1 MTYEKKHLD
10 NGELNPLFCP
20 RKNPWK
26 GERKT
31 KQKSGKS
38 GKGGKTALW
47 DIGHFVAIDG
57 EGANTEDGRHIYTMI
72 AALGHDQHYDVSADG
87 LDTKAVF
94 EFLLD
99 LQQKEKRGMFV
110 IFGGSYDANMWL
122 HGTDKETLEDIKKSD
137 GKFFVRVGDYLV
149 RYVPRKYFALKRK
162 AEDKAMVIWD
172 VHGFFQQSFIKAVEN
187 WLPNHA
193 NLPII
198 KAGKAKRSE
207 FKINELEE
215 TLKYCNAELECLQQI
230 MDKLRAG
237 VNDLGLK
244 LSRLDGAGAVA
255 AAIYK
260 KHDIKQHLIE
270 SEETLLD
277 AAEHAFFGGR
287 IEIGKYGNHKGKI
300 YHYDINSAYPAA
312 QKDLPS
318 LAHGKW
324 IHYKNGINIIDNS
337 NTLILSLV
345 KWDNIT
351 NTRFCPFP
359 YRSEMQNKVLFPQ
372 CGLNWIW
379 KPELEAALRV
389 KRDQGRDYWNIEIL
403 ESYVFET
410 DADVKAFD
418 FIDEYYN
425 TRQSLVAES
434 KKTGIPN
441 GQEKVIKLGIN
452 SLYGKTVQKV
462 GYDEKEKRKPPY
474 HNIVYAGNITAK
486 TRAMLWTAAMQAD
499 DNIVCLATDGIYST
513 VPLKLDC
520 PKEKIIGKWEAQT
533 HDEMTLVQAGFYFLR
548 DGEKWSAMSRGFD
561 KFYEQADVI
570 EKHDKILEAWRNN
583 RYEIYLPCTRFIGYK
598 TALISDAWF
607 ARWCTWYEMETD
619 GNAGRRLKLDPHGT
633 KRRIVDNGNP
643 ARRMLATEPE
653 YNYAG
658 CEMSARYSLP
668 WHIEDDLSDTEIDLE
683 HNDGN
688 I

>member
-1 MTYEKKHLD
+1 MAYEKKYLES
-10 NGELNPLFCP
+10 GELNPLFCP
-20 RKNPWK
+20 RKTPWR

-31 KQKSGKS
+31 KHKSGKS
-38 GKGGKTALW
+38 GKGGKSALW

-57 EGANTEDGRHIYTMI
+57 EGANTENGKHIYTMI
-72 AALGHDQHYDVSADG
+72 AALGNEFSYDMSADG

-122 HGTDKETLEDIKKSD
+122 YGCDKETLEAIKIAD
-137 GKFFVRVGDYLV
+137 GKYFVEVAGYLV
-149 RYVPRKYFALKRK
+149 RYVPRKYFALKRLK
-162 AEDKAMVIWD
+162 SDKAMVVWD

-207 FKINELEE
+207 FKIDELDD
-215 TLKYCNAELECLQQI
+215 TLKYCKAELECLQLI
-230 MDKLRAG
+230 MGKLRDG

-260 KHDIKQHLIE
+260 KHDIKDHLVE
-270 SEETLLD
+270 PDEKLLD
-277 AAEHAFFGGR
+277 AAEHGFFGGR
-287 IEIGKYGNHKGKI
+287 IEIGRYGRHRGKI
-300 YHYDINSAYPAA
+300 HHYDINSAYPGG
-312 QKDLPS
+312 QRNLPS
-318 LAHGKW
+318 LLYGRW
-324 IHYKNGINIIDNS
+324 QHYKNGVDI
-337 NTLILSLV
+337 LECPHVLVLSLV
-345 KWDNIT
+345 KWDNIV

-359 YRSEMQNKVLFPQ
+359 YRSELQNKVLFPTT
-372 CGLNWIW
+372 GLNWIW
-379 KPELEAALRV
+379 KPELEAAMRV
-389 KRDQGRDYWNIEIL
+389 KQNQNRDYWDVEVL
-403 ESYVFET
+403 ESYVFVPDE
-410 DADVKAFD
+410 KILPFD
-418 FIDEYYN
+418 FIDDYYN

-434 KKTGIPN
+434 KKTGLPN

-486 TRAMLWTAAMQAD
+486 TRAMLWEAAMQAD
-499 DNIVCLATDGIYST
+499 DDIICLATDGIYST
-513 VPLKLDC
+513 SPLDLDC
-520 PKEKIIGKWEAQT
+520 PKEKILGAWEAQE

-548 DGEKWSAMSRGFD
+548 DGDKLSVMSRGFD
-561 KFYEQADVI
+561 KFYEPEDI
-570 EKHDKILEAWRNN
+570 KNKLDIILKAWNKN
-583 RYEIYLPCTRFIGYK
+583 QYEIYLPCTRFIGYK
-598 TALISDAWF
+598 TALISDDWF
-607 ARWCTWYEMETD
+607 NRWCTWHEMKTGE
-619 GNAGRRLKLDPHGT
+619 NEGRRLKLDPLGT
-633 KRRIVDNGNP
+633 KRRIISSGNP
-643 ARRMLATEPE
+643 ARGMLPTEPE
-653 YNYAG
+653 INYAG
-658 CEMSARYSLP
+658 QVMSAKYSLP
-668 WHIEDDLSDTEIDLE
+668 WDVGDDLTDAEIDLE